1 MASWH
6 GASNQKFLAA
16 LFFAEFTLMN
26 SLSLTRFLHISTA
39 LAGATGLLAICTSC
53 SAQTPATAPVKSA
66 PVVGASEA
74 TQSQSMQTDISA
86 QLPAGATLILDGA
99 DLSQYKG
106 PGKSP
111 DAKLEVVDAPDV
123 AGGKAARL
131 NVGVITDPIW
141 DAQLASPFNTAPI
154 QKGDVIFGS
163 FDVRATSP
171 RESGTGLFSA
181 FLQATDQGWTGLRT
195 ISGSPGAN
203 WTRRFY
209 SATAERDFPA
219 GKVNLVFQAG
229 GAVQQLDVANV
240 RLYNLGAGADTDKLP
255 KTVLTYVGR
264 EPDAPW
270 RKKAAEQIDKYRKAA
285 LNVQVSDANGKAVEG
300 ADVHVELLKHKF
312 QFGTFLDNDS
322 PVLKQGKDADEF
334 RNIVLNYFNTAMT
347 PGYAASSWG
356 WPDPNTRARYIK
368 TIEWAKDHDM
378 KVKNGHLVWS
388 RFDFSPDPWKSLQN
402 PTQLQNAVEAYNRDV
417 LKELEPLGI
426 DDLEVLNEPVGFHQ
440 FEDVIGNDDDRAK
453 YFELAHEIAPSI
465 PLLNI
470 NENGILSAGGDN
482 KAKQDKYFAVI
493 KKIKDAGAPLGGI
506 GFQGHMGEDFTPP
519 EQIWR
524 VMDRFATFGV
534 PLQVTEFDV
543 STEDE
548 AVQADYVRDFT
559 TAVFAHPSS
568 NAVITWGFWEGKMW
582 IPQAALWRKNWQ
594 PKPAGEAWMTLM
606 KKTFNTDDTLKSDAQ
621 GAIKDR
627 AFMGQVRVTAT
638 KDGVTTTKTVDLDKA
653 GAQVK
658 LVLGA
663 G

>member
-1 MASWH
+1 M
-6 GASNQKFLAA
+6 NPLFLA
-16 LFFAEFTLMN
+16 
-26 SLSLTRFLHISTA
+26 RFPRISTA
-39 LAGATGLLAICTSC
+39 LVGATGLLATCTSC
-53 SAQTPATAPVKSA
+53 AAQTATAPVKNA
-66 PVVGASEA
+66 PVADVNAVASEA
-74 TQSQSMQTDISA
+74 TRSQSLQSDISA
-86 QLPAGATLILDGA
+86 QLPASAKLILDGA
-99 DLSQYKG
+99 DAKGYKG

-131 NVGVITDPIW
+131 NVGVTTDPIW
-141 DAQLASPFNTAPI
+141 DVQLASPFNTAPI
-154 QKGDVIFGS
+154 RKGDVLFGY
-163 FDVRATSP
+163 FDVRASSS
-171 RESGTGLFSA
+171 RESGAGLFSGY
-181 FLQATDQGWTGLRT
+181 LQANDGGWTGLRA

-209 SATAERDFPA
+209 SATAERDFQP
-219 GKVNLVFQAG
+219 GTVNLVFQVG
-229 GAVQQLDVANV
+229 GAVQQIDVANA
-240 RLYNLGAGADTDKLP
+240 RLYDLGPGADTDKLP
-255 KTVLTYVGR
+255 KTILTYVGR
-264 EPDAPW
+264 EPNAPW
-270 RKKAAEQIDKYRKAA
+270 RKKAAAQIDRYRKADVE
-285 LNVQVSDANGKAVEG
+285 VQVVDAQGQAVPG
-300 ADVHVELLKHKF
+300 AEVRVELLKHKF
-312 QFGTFLDNDS
+312 EFGTFLEGDS
-322 PVLKQGKDADEF
+322 PVLKEGKEADNF
-334 RNIVLNYFNTAMT
+334 RNIVLNYFNTAAT
-347 PGYAASSWG
+347 PGYAASTWG

-388 RFDFSPDPWKSLQN
+388 RFDWSPAAWKSLQT
-402 PTQLQNAVEAYNRDV
+402 PGALQSAIDAYNRDV
-417 LKELEPLGI
+417 LKELQPLGI

-453 YFELAHEIAPSI
+453 YFKLAHEIAPSV

-470 NENGILSAGGDN
+470 NENGILSAGGSN
-482 KAKQDKYFAVI
+482 QAKQDKYFAVI

-524 VMDRFATFGV
+524 VMDRYATFGV

-559 TAVFAHPSS
+559 TAVFAHPAS
-568 NAVITWGFWEGKMW
+568 NAMILWGFWEGKMW

-606 KKTFNTDDTLKSDAQ
+606 KKTFNTDDTLKSDAK
-621 GAIKDR
+621 GAVKDR
-627 AFMGQVRVTAT
+627 AFMGQVRVSAT
-638 KDGVTTTKTVDLDKA
+638 KDGATTTQTVSLDTA
-653 GAQVK
+653 GARLK